1 MTLWSMLA
9 APWLVGALLTLGLPR
24 LAALFTPEWMTRVLA
39 VTAVVLAITTWT
51 SALASAAIAIDGST
65 PARAAATLLLGGWL
79 LWTTSR
85 AVRHGRRVAANMR
98 AGRVFRDCPGRV
110 GGVLVVDSAIPD
122 AFAVP
127 GPRAVVVV
135 TSALAAKLDVDEFRA
150 VVEHERAHLA
160 GGHAVLIQ
168 TVELAALLN
177 PLMSRWV
184 GAVRFAAERAADER
198 AAAGDRGAALRAVAR
213 AALLCTASARPAGVG
228 IGGRPGEVLRRVDA
242 LQRPAPAPQRAW
254 LMVAATA
261 VVVALSA
268 DLVVLAD
275 VAQDRI
281 VPEANEPTGVMLG

>member
-1 MTLWSMLA
+1 MLWLMLA

-51 SALASAAIAIDGST
+51 SALASATIAIHGST
-65 PARAAATLLLGGWL
+65 SARAAAILLLGGWL

-98 AGRVFRDCPGRV
+98 AGKLFRDCPGRV

-135 TSALAAKLDVDEFRA
+135 TSALAAKLDGDEFRA

-160 GGHAVLIQ
+160 GGHSVLIQ

-198 AAAGDRGAALRAVAR
+198 AATGDRAAALRAVAR
-213 AALLCTASARPAGVG
+213 AALLCSAAVSSAGVG

-242 LQRPAPAPQRAW
+242 LQRPAPRAQRRW
-254 LMVAATA
+254 LVIAAAA
-261 VVVALSA
+261 VVVGLSA
-268 DLVVLAD
+268 NLVVLAD
-275 VAQDRI
+275 VAQDRM
-281 VPEANEPTGVMLG
+281 VPEPDELTGAVFG